1 MVATPL
7 TGQYH
12 NAVGRRKTAIA
23 RVRLYPGTGEMVVN
37 GKEVHDYFGGRELH
51 QITIGTPLRITNTAD
66 RFLVSVKVVG
76 GGVSG
81 QAGAIRHGIARALCR
96 FDPELRGTLKRA
108 GLLTRDARVRNVRRS
123 DSSEPARRLSTRSAN
138 TPAMMSAA
146 LVEGGTFS
154 WRMAL

>member
-37 GKEVHDYFGGRELH
+37 GKEVRDYFGGRELH

-66 RFLVSVKVVG
+66 RFLVSVEG
-76 GGVSG
+76 RWRRRQRSG
-81 QAGAIRHGIARALCR
+81 RRDPAWHRARAL
-96 FDPELRGTLKRA
+96 PLRSRVARA
-108 GLLTRDARVRNVRRS
+108 R
-123 DSSEPARRLSTRSAN
+123 
-138 TPAMMSAA
+138 
-146 LVEGGTFS
+146 
-154 WRMAL
+154 